1 MYSNSNL
8 NAYFRSYCWIHGTAY
23 IREHLQGKATGC
35 FVDQSR
41 IESEEDAPVS
51 LSMMYM
57 MVDMKGLV
65 LEKMDRIFFWDICL
79 LILFDK
85 MYKKLLFQLFKH
97 SESRLTLLTS
107 R

>member
-1 MYSNSNL
+1 MHNNSNL

-51 LSMMYM
+51 DVMVLVMDMM
-57 MVDMKGLV
+57 MVLV
-65 LEKMDRIFFWDICL
+65 KVNDQC
-79 LILFDK
+79 
-85 MYKKLLFQLFKH
+85 
-97 SESRLTLLTS
+97 
-107 R
+107 

>member
-1 MYSNSNL
+1 MYTNSNL

-51 LSMMYM
+51 LSMALFIRDM
-57 MVDMKGLV
+57 M
-65 LEKMDRIFFWDICL
+65 MDVMDKIMVTKNIMDTICDI
-79 LILFDK
+79 
-85 MYKKLLFQLFKH
+85 
-97 SESRLTLLTS
+97 
-107 R
+107 

>member
-1 MYSNSNL
+1 MYTNSNL

-51 LSMMYM
+51 DVVVLVVDMMVVLVLDGQWSMMRVRRM
-57 MVDMKGLV
+57 P
-65 LEKMDRIFFWDICL
+65 R
-79 LILFDK
+79 
-85 MYKKLLFQLFKH
+85 
-97 SESRLTLLTS
+97 
-107 R
+107 

>member
-1 MYSNSNL
+1 MYTNSNL
-8 NAYFRSYCWIHGTAY
+8 NDYFRSYCWIHGTAY

-65 LEKMDRIFFWDICL
+65 LEKMDKISIFSGTFASLSCSTRC
-79 LILFDK
+79 
-85 MYKKLLFQLFKH
+85 KKSYYFSCSNIQNPG
-97 SESRLTLLTS
+97 
-107 R
+107 